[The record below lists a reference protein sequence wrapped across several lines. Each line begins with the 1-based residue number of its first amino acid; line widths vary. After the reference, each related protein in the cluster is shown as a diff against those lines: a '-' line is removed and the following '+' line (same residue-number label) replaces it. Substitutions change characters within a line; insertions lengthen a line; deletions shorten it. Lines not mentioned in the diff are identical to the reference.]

1 MSSLTRL
8 AHLPKM
14 LWSSRNSLQ
23 ESFLT
28 GTVFVTFFLFNSFIS
43 LADNRNDMR
52 LHMDN
57 EEGEEISNVNFHDE
71 SFYNHWR

>member
-1 MSSLTRL
+1 MEFKKFSAGKFSYG
-8 AHLPKM
+8 
-14 LWSSRNSLQ
+14 NSLRKFIFY
-23 ESFLT
+23 SL
-28 GTVFVTFFLFNSFIS
+28 FIS

-71 SFYNHWR
+71 SFYNHWRSKKSEN